1 MKRTT
6 VASRAWLLVFGLF
19 AISCTESVG
28 PERGRFIPG
37 FSYSANG
44 VTLSRSVGTSGQN
57 TQLLIK
63 GFNPSNPHHGDAIV
77 ATFFWPGN
85 TFIIDSV
92 VDVVTT
98 NPYTPVG
105 NKYTLVEYIQAGGYS
120 MATYVATNV
129 QNFPD
134 PNTDGGQVIAV
145 GAYLSQPVSDGA
157 LTLAAFSG
165 LDDNFAIALGAH
177 NSKSGSGSSPT
188 SAHADPIAVNAGAV
202 AYTVTMAG
210 LWGLDP
216 PQSFNRIGPGSGS
229 STKNDAAYAVQSSA
243 VTVDPQWSWFFNSA
257 DTWLVTTLALNPA
270 TATSPVGNLTAT
282 TSTTGSSLDP
292 DGYTVTVDGGP
303 NQPIAT
309 NNSTGVAFTDLAAGS
324 HSVAL
329 SGVAANC
336 TVSSANPQT
345 VTVPAGGT
353 ATAPFTV
360 SCAAT
365 TGTLTATTSTTGSSL
380 DPDGY
385 TVTVDGGPNQ
395 PIATNNSTGVT
406 FTGLAD
412 GSHSVALSGVAANCT
427 VSSANPQT
435 VTVPSGGTATAPFT
449 LSCVTPPG
457 NLTVTTSTTGSS
469 LDPDGYTVT
478 VDGGPNQPIATNNST
493 GVTFTGLAA
502 GSHSVELSG
511 LAANCTLSSANPQTV
526 TVPAG
531 GTATVAFTLSC
542 VTPPGNLTVTTS
554 TTGSSLDP
562 DGYTVTAD
570 GGPNRPIATN
580 NSTGVTFTGLTAG
593 SHSVALSGVAANCT
607 VSSANPQTVTVPAG
621 GTATVAFTLSCVT
634 PPGNL
639 TVTTSTTG
647 SSLDPDGYTVTADG
661 GPNRPIATNNSTG
674 VTFTGLTA
682 GSHSVALSGVAANCT
697 VSSAN
702 PQTV

>member
-177 NSKSGSGSSPT
+177 NSKSGSGSSPMF
-188 SAHADPIAVNAGAV
+188 AHADPIAVNAGAV

-478 VDGGPNQPIATNNST
+478 VDGGPN
-493 GVTFTGLAA
+493 
-502 GSHSVELSG
+502 
-511 LAANCTLSSANPQTV
+511 
-526 TVPAG
+526 
-531 GTATVAFTLSC
+531 
-542 VTPPGNLTVTTS
+542 
-554 TTGSSLDP
+554 
-562 DGYTVTAD
+562 
-570 GGPNRPIATN
+570 RPIATN

-607 VSSANPQTVTVPAG
+607 VSSANPQTVTVPSG
-621 GTATVAFTLSCVT
+621 GTATAPFTLSCVT

-647 SSLDPDGYTVTADG
+647 SSLDPDGYTVTVDG
-661 GPNRPIATNNSTG
+661 GPHRPIATNNSTG

-682 GSHSVALSGVAANCT
+682 GSH
-697 VSSAN
+697 
-702 PQTV
+702 